1 MSTTRY
7 LNFNTLVSFDP
18 SPWTVNVA
26 SYSPKAW
33 SAGTTPLDNLAVYL
47 LFSLP
52 VWTPSGKG
60 VAVTFVGNPEIVTLV
75 IFPELSHA
83 SSCGLKLAPL
93 NTVKIGSPAV
103 CPIEIPFNVAWGFAL
118 SAKLNVTFFL
128 ICFGA

>member
-52 VWTPSGKG
+52 VWTPPGKG

-103 CPIEIPFNVAWGFAL
+103 CPIEIPFNVAWGFSL

>member
-1 MSTTRY
+1 M
-7 LNFNTLVSFDP
+7 NFNTLVSFGP

-26 SYSPKAW
+26 SYSPKGW
-33 SAGTTPLDNLAVYL
+33 SAGTSPLDNLAVYL

-52 VWTPSGKG
+52 LCSPPGKA
-60 VAVTFVGNPEIVTLV
+60 VAVTFVGNPEIVTFV

-103 CPIEIPFNVAWGFAL
+103 CPIEMPFNVAWGFAL